1 VQNFFVFLIIG
12 LAISAVYAISATGL
26 VVTYVTTGVFNFA
39 HGAIG
44 MFLAFVYWELRVHR
58 GWPAPLALAVT
69 LLVIAPA
76 IGVLLDAIVMRP
88 LLKGA
93 SVATKLVVTVALLL
107 AFQGAAVAIWGIQLR
122 TLPGLWGQ
130 RSYKLL
136 SLTVTWDQTTTILA
150 AVAVALGF
158 RALFRRTRLGVAM
171 RAVVDNRE
179 LCAVKGLNP
188 NVVTAASW
196 AIGCSLAG
204 LAAILIAPGL
214 NLEVNTLSLLVVSAY
229 AAAVVG
235 RLSDLPLTFAG
246 ALILGVGQA
255 MVVAYLPAGNEITQN
270 LRPALPFFLLFVA
283 LLVRGEI
290 RLPERIKT
298 YAEPA
303 PPPASRTWLTG
314 AVAVGAAV
322 VVSRLLS
329 PYQLVIGSK
338 ALVFAAL
345 TISLVLLTGLSGQ
358 VSLMQMSFAG
368 LGAVILADLPHAIPW
383 IVGVGIAALVAGLL
397 GGLVALPALRLRGL
411 YLGLLTLA
419 FAILMDNL
427 FFGNR
432 HVLGGG
438 TTKAVARPDIF
449 GLHFY
454 SERALFVVLAVTAV
468 VFANVFLAVRRSSF
482 GRMLAAMRDS
492 PNAAQTLGMNLTAAK
507 LKVFGL
513 SALMAGAA
521 GALLGGLQSRVG
533 QLDFLWFRSLSVLLV
548 ATIFGVTSM
557 SGAFLGAVFFVVL
570 PEVTRGSDA
579 TGGLALQPLI
589 IGMLAIATA
598 RHPEGLAGQA
608 RNWLRT
614 RWTRLAHHDE
624 TPEPVTERIPVAAK

>member
-1 VQNFFVFLIIG
+1 MEKLFVFLIIG
-12 LAISAVYAISATGL
+12 LSISAVYAISATGL
-26 VVTYVTTGVFNFA
+26 VVTYITSGVFNFA

-44 MFLAFVYWELRVHR
+44 MFVAFVYWELRVHQ
-58 GWPAPLALAVT
+58 GWPVPLALAVT

-76 IGVLLDAIVMRP
+76 IGVLLDVIVMRP

-107 AFQGAAVAIWGIQLR
+107 AFQGAAVAIWGIELR
-122 TLPGLWGQ
+122 TLPGLWGD
-130 RSYKLL
+130 RAYSVFGLNI
-136 SLTVTWDQTTTILA
+136 TWDQTTTILA
-150 AVAVALGF
+150 AVAVAAGF
-158 RALFRRTRLGVAM
+158 RMLFRRTRLGVAM

-196 AIGCSLAG
+196 AIGSSLAG
-204 LAAILIAPGL
+204 LAAILVAPGL

-235 RLSDLPLTFAG
+235 KLDSLPATFGG
-246 ALILGVGQA
+246 AVILGVSSSL
-255 MVVAYLPAGNEITQN
+255 VVAYLPAGNEIVQN
-270 LRPALPFFLLFVA
+270 LRPALPFLLLFGA

-290 RLPERIKT
+290 RLPEKVKT
-298 YAEPA
+298 YAEPE
-303 PPPASRTWLTG
+303 PPAPRTTWLAG
-314 AVAVGAAV
+314 AAAV
-322 VVSRLLS
+322 VLALVVSRVLS

-338 ALVFAAL
+338 ALVFSAL
-345 TISLVLLTGLSGQ
+345 VISLVLLTGLSGQ

-368 LGAVILADLPHAIPW
+368 LGAVILAELPSSIPW
-383 IVGVGIAALVAGLL
+383 VIGIGIAAIGAGVV

-427 FFGNR
+427 VFGNR

-438 TTKAVARPDIF
+438 TTKAVARPSLF
-449 GLHFY
+449 GLHFE
-454 SERALFVVLAVTAV
+454 SERAMFVVLAVTAV

-492 PNAAQTLGMNLTAAK
+492 PNACQTLGMNITATK

-557 SGAFLGAVFFVVL
+557 SGAFLGALFFVVL
-570 PEVTRGSDA
+570 PELVRGSDA

-589 IGMLAIATA
+589 IGLLAIATA
-598 RHPEGLAGQA
+598 RRPEGIAGQI
-608 RNWLRT
+608 RNRLRPYWE
-614 RWTRLAHHDE
+614 R
-624 TPEPVTERIPVAAK
+624 TPATSGREHLPVEVTVGAS